1 MLSIRYSP
9 FKIIS
14 YISKM
19 STKINSIIAT
29 MIYVMVQRFFVF
41 WDDCG
46 LIWLGIINKR
56 VQTTMYNPPIIP
68 FRYFEQYNNN
78 NIKQNVV
85 A

>member
-1 MLSIRYSP
+1 MN
-9 FKIIS
+9 
-14 YISKM
+14 
-19 STKINSIIAT
+19 TKSNSIIAT
-29 MIYVMVQRFFVF
+29 MIYVMVQRFFAF

-56 VQTTMYNPPIIP
+56 VQTTIYNPQVIP

-78 NIKQNVV
+78 NIKQYVV

>member
-1 MLSIRYSP
+1 
-9 FKIIS
+9 
-14 YISKM
+14 
-19 STKINSIIAT
+19 
-29 MIYVMVQRFFVF
+29 MVQRFFAF

-56 VQTTMYNPPIIP
+56 VQTTIYNPPVIP

-78 NIKQNVV
+78 NIKQFVV

>member
-1 MLSIRYSP
+1 
-9 FKIIS
+9 
-14 YISKM
+14 
-19 STKINSIIAT
+19 
-29 MIYVMVQRFFVF
+29 MVQRFFVF

-56 VQTTMYNPPIIP
+56 VQTTIYKPPVIP

-78 NIKQNVV
+78 NIKQCVV

>member
-1 MLSIRYSP
+1 M
-9 FKIIS
+9 IS
-14 YISKM
+14 YIYLM
-19 STKINSIIAT
+19 NTKSNSIIAT
-29 MIYVMVQRFFVF
+29 MIYVMVQRFFAF

-56 VQTTMYNPPIIP
+56 VQTTIYNPQVIP

-78 NIKQNVV
+78 NIKQYVV

>member
-1 MLSIRYSP
+1 MLSIRYST

-56 VQTTMYNPPIIP
+56 VQTTIYNPPPIP

>member
-1 MLSIRYSP
+1 MN
-9 FKIIS
+9 
-14 YISKM
+14 
-19 STKINSIIAT
+19 TKSNSIIAT
-29 MIYVMVQRFFVF
+29 IIYVMVQRFFVF

-56 VQTTMYNPPIIP
+56 VQTTIYKPVIP

-78 NIKQNVV
+78 NIKQYVV

>member
-1 MLSIRYSP
+1 MYL
-9 FKIIS
+9 
-14 YISKM
+14 M
-19 STKINSIIAT
+19 NTKSNSIIAT
-29 MIYVMVQRFFVF
+29 MIYVMVQRFFAF

-56 VQTTMYNPPIIP
+56 VQTTIYKPSVIP

-78 NIKQNVV
+78 NIKQFVI

>member
-1 MLSIRYSP
+1 M
-9 FKIIS
+9 IS
-14 YISKM
+14 YM
-19 STKINSIIAT
+19 YLMNTKSNSIIAT
-29 MIYVMVQRFFVF
+29 IIYVMVQRFFVF

-56 VQTTMYNPPIIP
+56 VQTTIYNPPPIP

>member
-1 MLSIRYSP
+1 MN
-9 FKIIS
+9 
-14 YISKM
+14 
-19 STKINSIIAT
+19 TKSNSIIAT
-29 MIYVMVQRFFVF
+29 MIYVMVQRFFIF

-56 VQTTMYNPPIIP
+56 VQTTIYHAPVIP

-78 NIKQNVV
+78 NIKQFVI

>member
-1 MLSIRYSP
+1 
-9 FKIIS
+9 
-14 YISKM
+14 
-19 STKINSIIAT
+19 
-29 MIYVMVQRFFVF
+29 MVQCFFVF

-56 VQTTMYNPPIIP
+56 VQTTIYNPPPIP